1 MGLILVLL
9 LLSNCKA
16 FLREN
21 IDLLLIKSNYIFLH
35 FVVYLEILQC
45 HILFP
50 LMGSLLFLQYQREIL
65 YYDCHP
71 QVQPLNKMVF
81 E

>member
-1 MGLILVLL
+1 MGLIPSLL

-45 HILFP
+45 QILSP
-50 LMGSLLFLQYQREIL
+50 LVGSVLFIQYLREIL
-65 YYDCHP
+65 YSDCH
-71 QVQPLNKMVF
+71 QQLLPLSKMIS